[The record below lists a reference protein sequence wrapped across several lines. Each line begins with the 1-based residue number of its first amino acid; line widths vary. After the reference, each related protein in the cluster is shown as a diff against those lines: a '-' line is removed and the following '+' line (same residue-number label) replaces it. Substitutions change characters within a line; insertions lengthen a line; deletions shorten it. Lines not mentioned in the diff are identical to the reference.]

1 MYVRL
6 SQLNFSNNNYYYYN
20 QYSSY
25 PPQPAFYPPYGYG
38 QGGYPPPSP
47 YPYYPRQD
55 EEEGGRKKKKRES
68 LSNYHSGR
76 GYGRA
81 AVIGSLIPA
90 KGAARGGHLGTLA
103 GSLAADHYDA
113 NGYSG
118 EDVLRKASL
127 TGAITGAGTS
137 GLINALKHK
146 SIGRGAF
153 AAFGGGLSGYLGANK
168 TVKSRLEKRAKAKRA
183 REGKDYYDD

>member
-25 PPQPAFYPPYGYG
+25 PPQPAFYPPYYGYG

-47 YPYYPRQD
+47 YPYYPRRD
-55 EEEGGRKKKKRES
+55 EEEGGRKKKREG

-90 KGAARGGHLGTLA
+90 KGAARGGLLGTLA

-127 TGAITGAGTS
+127 TGAATGAGTA
-137 GLINALKHK
+137 GLINALKYK
-146 SIGRGAF
+146 SVGRGAF